1 MLSANH
7 FSEFLIQLYLKQE
20 QMNQLDLWHADTGN
34 VMLKVVCKLL
44 VGYDHKL
51 SWQLNSEILKS
62 AISQE
67 QPD

>member
-20 QMNQLDLWHADTGN
+20 QMNQLDLWHADTGD
-34 VMLKVVCKLL
+34 VILKVVSKLL

-51 SWQLNSEILKS
+51 SWPIKF
-62 AISQE
+62 
-67 QPD
+67 

>member
-44 VGYDHKL
+44 FGYDHKL
-51 SWQLNSEILKS
+51 SWPIKF
-62 AISQE
+62 
-67 QPD
+67 